1 MMTSFLVKERTKETY
16 LQKISSEPQGT
27 QQNRI
32 VTINNFERFVGELYE
47 EKTIESVIEELKILK
62 KTEEERYLDALY
74 DLLQEWINWN
84 TEQEIESSTQRTFFS
99 YLRNYLYYR
108 GIKTNQQDIK
118 ENLKFG
124 KKIHVE
130 RHPLS
135 QEEYRMIIDAIRN
148 PKRKALFLLLGSS
161 GMRIGEAMQLKKKD
175 LDVSQERI
183 KVNIPAEIT
192 KTRKGRS
199 TYMSRETEK
208 MLKPFLDDYA
218 DDDFIFDFGS
228 TTDKSMRS
236 ARESNNLR
244 TVLKRL
250 NLDDRYPS
258 NNHGKITTHS
268 FRAYFFTL
276 ATRRHGE
283 NYAHRLTGHSGYLM
297 QYDRMTE
304 EEKLDMYIEL
314 EQDLMIYDQTKNELE
329 IEKLQKDNK
338 ELTQLRQELR
348 ELKKQRDEN
357 YK

>member
-32 VTINNFERFVGELYE
+32 VTINNFERFVSELYE
-47 EKTIESVIEELKILK
+47 GKTVESVIEELKILK
-62 KTEEERYLDALY
+62 KTEEDKYFDALY

-84 TEQEIESSTQRTFFS
+84 TEQGIESSTQRTFFS

-108 GIKTNQQDIK
+108 GIKTDQQDIK

-124 KKIHVE
+124 KKIDVE

-148 PKRKALFLLLGSS
+148 PKQKALFLLLGSS

-175 LDVSQERI
+175 LDLSQERI
-183 KVNIPAEIT
+183 KINIPAEIT

-199 TYMSRETEK
+199 TYMSKETEK
-208 MLKPFLDDYA
+208 TLKPFLNDYA
-218 DDDFIFDFGS
+218 DDDFIFDIGH
-228 TTDKSMRS
+228 TKDRS
-236 ARESNNLR
+236 KRAARESTNLR

-268 FRAYFFTL
+268 FRAYFFTA

-304 EEKLDMYIEL
+304 KEKLDMYIEL

-329 IEKLQKDNK
+329 IERLQKDNK
-338 ELTQLRQELR
+338 ELTQLRQELHKLKKER
-348 ELKKQRDEN
+348 EL
-357 YK
+357 

>member
-32 VTINNFERFVGELYE
+32 VTINNFERFVSELYE

-62 KTEEERYLDALY
+62 KTEEDKYFDALY

-84 TEQEIESSTQRTFFS
+84 TEQGIESSTQRTFFS

-108 GIKTNQQDIK
+108 GIKTDQQDIK

-124 KKIHVE
+124 KKIDVE

-148 PKRKALFLLLGSS
+148 PKQKALFLLLGSS

-175 LDVSQERI
+175 LDLSQERI
-183 KVNIPAEIT
+183 KINIPAEIT

-199 TYMSRETEK
+199 TYMSKETEK
-208 MLKPFLDDYA
+208 TLKPFLNDYA
-218 DDDFIFDFGS
+218 DDGFIFDIGR
-228 TTDKSMRS
+228 TKDRS
-236 ARESNNLR
+236 KRAARESTNLR

-268 FRAYFFTL
+268 FRAYFFTA

-304 EEKLDMYIEL
+304 KEKLDMYIEL

-329 IEKLQKDNK
+329 IERLQKDNK
-338 ELTQLRQELR
+338 ELTQLRQELHKLKKER
-348 ELKKQRDEN
+348 EL
-357 YK
+357 

>member
-1 MMTSFLVKERTKETY
+1 MMTSFLVKDRTKETY

-32 VTINNFERFVGELYE
+32 VTINNFERFVSELYE

-62 KTEEERYLDALY
+62 KTEEDKYFDALY

-84 TEQEIESSTQRTFFS
+84 TEQGIESSTQRTFFS

-108 GIKTNQQDIK
+108 GIKTDQQDIK

-135 QEEYRMIIDAIRN
+135 QEEYRMIIDVIRN

>member
-32 VTINNFERFVGELYE
+32 VTINNFERFVSELYE

-62 KTEEERYLDALY
+62 KTEEEKYFDALY

-135 QEEYRMIIDAIRN
+135 QEEYRMIIDVIRN

-348 ELKKQRDEN
+348 ELKKQREREL
-357 YK
+357 

>member
-1 MMTSFLVKERTKETY
+1 
-16 LQKISSEPQGT
+16 
-27 QQNRI
+27 
-32 VTINNFERFVGELYE
+32 
-47 EKTIESVIEELKILK
+47 
-62 KTEEERYLDALY
+62 
-74 DLLQEWINWN
+74 
-84 TEQEIESSTQRTFFS
+84 
-99 YLRNYLYYR
+99 
-108 GIKTNQQDIK
+108 
-118 ENLKFG
+118 
-124 KKIHVE
+124 
-130 RHPLS
+130 
-135 QEEYRMIIDAIRN
+135 MIIDVIRN

-175 LDVSQERI
+175 LDLSQERI

-208 MLKPFLDDYA
+208 MLRPFLDDYA

-276 ATRRHGE
+276 ATRKHGE

-338 ELTQLRQELR
+338 ELTKLRQEIR
-348 ELKKQRDEN
+348 ELRKQRDEN

>member
-32 VTINNFERFVGELYE
+32 VTINNFERFVSELYE

-108 GIKTNQQDIK
+108 GIKTDQQDIK

-161 GMRIGEAMQLKKKD
+161 GTRIGEAMQLKKKD
-175 LDVSQERI
+175 LNVSQERI

-218 DDDFIFDFGS
+218 DNDFIFDFGS

-348 ELKKQRDEN
+348 ELKKQREREL
-357 YK
+357 

>member
-1 MMTSFLVKERTKETY
+1 MMASFLVKERTKETY

-32 VTINNFERFVGELYE
+32 VTINNFERFVSEIYE

-62 KTEEERYLDALY
+62 KTEEDKYFDALY

-84 TEQEIESSTQRTFFS
+84 TEQRIESSTQRTFFS

-108 GIKTNQQDIK
+108 GIKTDQQDIK

-124 KKIHVE
+124 KKIDVE

-175 LDVSQERI
+175 LDLSQERI

-208 MLKPFLDDYA
+208 ILKPFLDNYA

-338 ELTQLRQELR
+338 ELTKLRQEVR
-348 ELKKQRDEN
+348 ELKKQREREL
-357 YK
+357 

>member
-32 VTINNFERFVGELYE
+32 VTINNFERFVSELYE

-135 QEEYRMIIDAIRN
+135 QEEYRMIIGAIRN
-148 PKRKALFLLLGSS
+148 SKRKVLFLLLGSS

-348 ELKKQRDEN
+348 ELKKEKEREL
-357 YK
+357 

>member
-1 MMTSFLVKERTKETY
+1 MMASFLVKERTKETY

-32 VTINNFERFVGELYE
+32 VTINNFERFVSEIYE

-62 KTEEERYLDALY
+62 KTEEDKYFDALY

-84 TEQEIESSTQRTFFS
+84 TEQRIESSTQRTFFS

-108 GIKTNQQDIK
+108 GIKTDQQDIK

-124 KKIHVE
+124 KKIDVE

-135 QEEYRMIIDAIRN
+135 QEEYRMIIGAIRN

-175 LDVSQERI
+175 LDLSQERI

-208 MLKPFLDDYA
+208 MLKPFLDNYA

-314 EQDLMIYDQTKNELE
+314 EQDLMIYDQTKNELK
-329 IEKLQKDNK
+329 IERLQKDNK
-338 ELTQLRQELR
+338 ELTKLRQEVR
-348 ELKKQRDEN
+348 ELKKQREREL
-357 YK
+357 